1 MSTRYYNPALGR
13 FINADAFAAT
23 GQGILGNN
31 MFCYCENNPVM
42 TCDPSGNI
50 RVSILEKELFHV
62 PVTTPIP
69 ADSPEDQV
77 YGVVN
82 GQDLLSYA
90 DERIGLGSYGKSGCA
105 YIAAYNALQ
114 LVGKGK
120 PLSVVTNEIYHDYGS
135 VLFGAFGV
143 APATLA
149 VYLRD
154 QGIVSVESANLNTLV
169 NGITDGSVITFTAW
183 NNSNNPL
190 SGWHAMTALYT
201 NEEYL
206 LFNRYDRD
214 SKPRNY
220 SSLSTAIG
228 GGEFLYG
235 VRIDPQ

>member
-13 FINADAFAAT
+13 FLNADAFAAT

-31 MFCYCENNPVM
+31 MFCYCGNNPVM
-42 TCDPSGNI
+42 TYDPSGNI
-50 RVSILEKELFHV
+50 RVSILEKELFYV
-62 PVTTPIP
+62 PVIKQIP
-69 ADSPEDQV
+69 ANNPEDQV

-82 GQDLLSYA
+82 GQELLPYA

-183 NNSNNPL
+183 NKSNNPFG
-190 SGWHAMTALYT
+190 GWHAMTALYT
-201 NEEYL
+201 NDEFL
-206 LFNRYDRD
+206 VFNRYSDNPD
-214 SKPRNY
+214 TKPY
-220 SSLSTAIG
+220 SNLATAIS

>member
-1 MSTRYYNPALGR
+1 MFAYCLNKPTCYADSSGNRCVPISGGDMFGGAPVTNPNPAP
-13 FINADAFAAT
+13 T
-23 GQGILGNN
+23 
-31 MFCYCENNPVM
+31 P
-42 TCDPSGNI
+42 
-50 RVSILEKELFHV
+50 KEQ
-62 PVTTPIP
+62 T
-69 ADSPEDQV
+69 
-77 YGVVN
+77 YGVVS
-82 GQDLLSYA
+82 GQELLPYA
-90 DERIGLGSYGKSGCA
+90 NEEIGWGSYGKSGCA

-120 PLSVVTNEIYHDYGS
+120 PLSAVTNEIYHDYGS

-183 NNSNNPL
+183 NNSQNPL
-190 SGWHAMTALYT
+190 GGWHAMTALYT
-201 NEEYL
+201 NCEYL
-206 LFNRYDRD
+206 VFNRYNRD
-214 SKPRNY
+214 PKPRNY